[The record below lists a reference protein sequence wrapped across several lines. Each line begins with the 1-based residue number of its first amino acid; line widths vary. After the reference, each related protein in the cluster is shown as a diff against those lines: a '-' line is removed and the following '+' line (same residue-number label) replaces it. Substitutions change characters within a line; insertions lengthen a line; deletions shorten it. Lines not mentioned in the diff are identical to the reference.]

1 MIIEVTDAY
10 FQSVDSDCLFVCVC
24 VCVCDCEFLHVKM
37 VLSIFCGLSQKGHPW
52 AKVISG
58 KVSSAGVTSELHPG

>member
-24 VCVCDCEFLHVKM
+24 VCVCVT
-37 VLSIFCGLSQKGHPW
+37 VSFCM
-52 AKVISG
+52 
-58 KVSSAGVTSELHPG
+58 